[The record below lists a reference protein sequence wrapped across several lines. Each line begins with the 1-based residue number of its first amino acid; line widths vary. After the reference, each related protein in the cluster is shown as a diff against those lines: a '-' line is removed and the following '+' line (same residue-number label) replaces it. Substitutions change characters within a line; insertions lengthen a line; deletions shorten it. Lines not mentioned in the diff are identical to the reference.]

1 MPTKMEMDSAHT
13 IEAQGSGRWDF
24 LKRVCTL
31 AEQIAMICCQCMP
44 MPGCREVRFSGCATN
59 CHDCTRAQGGPQC
72 TGQVSV
78 MQVLVTSQYSL
89 LKKIGWFI
97 LNTI

>member
-31 AEQIAMICCQCMP
+31 AEQIAMICCQCQGAGKSGSVGAPPIAMTARELRVVRNAP
-44 MPGCREVRFSGCATN
+44 VKFLSCR
-59 CHDCTRAQGGPQC
+59 
-72 TGQVSV
+72 
-78 MQVLVTSQYSL
+78 Y
-89 LKKIGWFI
+89 
-97 LNTI
+97 